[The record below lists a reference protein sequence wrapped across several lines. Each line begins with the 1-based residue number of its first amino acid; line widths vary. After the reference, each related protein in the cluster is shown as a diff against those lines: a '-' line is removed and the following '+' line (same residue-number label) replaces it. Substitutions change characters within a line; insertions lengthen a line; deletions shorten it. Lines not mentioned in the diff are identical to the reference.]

1 MTFHHPKYYAALR
14 AERRKLQAASDKR
27 QASSSKRQGPDRPA
41 QPEVVLNKKSI
52 DKDPDVGYCGTDDVT
67 AIHGGHSSARSVQ
80 PKAAS
85 NTGDAPHMGPRNS
98 AAETLHLEQHKYP
111 GDGSSRMVQ
120 GYGPSSIPSSSKQ
133 PGRDGR
139 SSKHQAPSVNMKNFD
154 IVSGKDI
161 NKALEKMNNWLF
173 RHDSNAYTTFNKV
186 ENALRKNWLWKTKEI
201 NKFKKILF
209 KLQADTKNHE

>member
-1 MTFHHPKYYAALR
+1 MEFRHPKYYAALR
-14 AERRKLQAASDKR
+14 AERRKLQAASAKP
-27 QASSSKRQGPDRPA
+27 QASSSKRQEPRPERSA

-80 PKAAS
+80 PKATS

-120 GYGPSSIPSSSKQ
+120 GYGPSSIPSSNKNPR
-133 PGRDGR
+133 PGRP
-139 SSKHQAPSVNMKNFD
+139 KEPS
-154 IVSGKDI
+154 
-161 NKALEKMNNWLF
+161 
-173 RHDSNAYTTFNKV
+173 T
-186 ENALRKNWLWKTKEI
+186 
-201 NKFKKILF
+201 
-209 KLQADTKNHE
+209 KLQASSTKLI

>member
-27 QASSSKRQGPDRPA
+27 QASSSKRQGPDQPA

-85 NTGDAPHMGPRNS
+85 DIGDAPLMGPRNS
-98 AAETLHLEQHKYP
+98 ATETLHLEQHKYP

-120 GYGPSSIPSSSKQ
+120 GYGPSQSSSKPEPEPSSG
-133 PGRDGR
+133 PGSQKPQAT
-139 SSKHQAPSVNMKNFD
+139 SS
-154 IVSGKDI
+154 
-161 NKALEKMNNWLF
+161 
-173 RHDSNAYTTFNKV
+173 
-186 ENALRKNWLWKTKEI
+186 
-201 NKFKKILF
+201 
-209 KLQADTKNHE
+209 KLQASSHKR